1 MAHPAVQTRPDRKSL
16 TEGDVRAALRQQNP
30 NAARSDVRRLARV
43 IAVVWDAVADLPE
56 AERREITQRKKR
68 FRIAL
73 LKAWRSQNME
83 PDRKSVEDTGD
94 VEFSHGTGLGERI
107 STAEGRERLDRYAK
121 ARPLD
126 SWAGLTAGA
135 GEIEDTLGIPRST
148 LSSWQQ
154 NGSVIGLL
162 RGQRKLAYPLEQFV
176 DARPLEG
183 VADILRVTPDA
194 RSAWLWLRQPHG
206 ALQDRLPLD
215 VLKEGGREAVVR
227 VAERD
232 FV

>member
-1 MAHPAVQTRPDRKSL
+1 MAHAASQTRPDRKSL
-16 TEGDVRAALRQQNP
+16 SEGGVRAALRQQNP
-30 NAARSDVRRLARV
+30 NATINDVRSLARV
-43 IAVVWDAVADLPE
+43 IAVVWDVVAELPE
-56 AERREITQRKKR
+56 AERREITQRKKG
-68 FRIAL
+68 FRVAL

-83 PDRKSVEDTGD
+83 PDRKIVEETSN
-94 VEFSHGTGLGERI
+94 VEFSRGTGLGERI
-107 STAEGRERLDRYAK
+107 STVEGRERLDLYAK

-126 SWAGLTAGA
+126 SWAGPTAGA

-162 RGQRKLAYPLEQFV
+162 RGERKLAYPLDQFV

-183 VADILRVTPDA
+183 VADILKVTPDA

-232 FV
+232 FG